1 MPLPI
6 RSLVVAVLATA
17 LLGAQ
22 APARSWPWSRL
33 AEEVARIAAEVEGR
47 VGVFIQ
53 DPASGET
60 VALADDEAYPA
71 ASTIKVALLHE
82 LYRQA
87 QASPA
92 PLRLSE
98 PAQVAPA
105 DRAPDS
111 AVMGH
116 LSAEARP
123 TLRDLALFT
132 VVVSDNTAT
141 NALISR
147 VGLDRVNSG
156 ARALG
161 LRHTRLQRKM
171 MDLQAAREGREN
183 LSSPRDLGLLFRALL
198 DGPSLPPAARADL
211 LALLKVPKEGFLGR
225 RLPEEVPFAS
235 KPGVLPGVRAD
246 AGILWVQGRPLVVAV
261 MTSHLRDERQ
271 GEEAIAR
278 IAHRAAACLDLV
290 LAAGPE
296 GRLLGPLHIR

>member
-1 MPLPI
+1 MRLTLRPL
-6 RSLVVAVLATA
+6 LLAALATV

-22 APARSWPWSRL
+22 GPARPWPWARL
-33 AEEVARIAAEVEGR
+33 AEEVARLAEGVDGR
-47 VGVFIQ
+47 VGVCIL

-60 VALADDEAYPA
+60 VELRADEAFPA

-87 QASPA
+87 HATPA
-92 PLRLSE
+92 PLRLADS
-98 PAQVAPA
+98 AQVQAA

-141 NALISR
+141 NALIAR
-147 VGLDRVNSG
+147 VGMDRVNAG

-161 LRHTRLQRKM
+161 LAQTRLQRRM
-171 MDLQAAREGREN
+171 MDTQAARAGREN
-183 LSSPRDLGLLFRALL
+183 LTSPRDLVLLFRALL
-198 DGPSLPPAARADL
+198 DGASLPPAARADL

-225 RLPEEVPFAS
+225 LLPEETPLAN

-261 MTSHLRDERQ
+261 MASHLRDERQ

-278 IAHRAAACLDLV
+278 IAQRAAACLDLM